1 MARMLRGLHL
11 LEGDAIADG
20 LQLADELGG
29 VALWIVGRRV
39 QEVPG
44 RVDVDPQVV
53 IHRGHLH
60 RPAAPE
66 MEHRRDA
73 LGRGAKRAR
82 VRENPVHE
90 LGSKAA

>member
-1 MARMLRGLHL
+1 MLRGLHL

-44 RVDVDPQVV
+44 RSTL
-53 IHRGHLH
+53 I
-60 RPAAPE
+60 
-66 MEHRRDA
+66 RR
-73 LGRGAKRAR
+73 
-82 VRENPVHE
+82 
-90 LGSKAA
+90 